1 MAFRNPKVL
10 RKRKLV
16 AKPCID
22 VSVVETSKGLHQTN
36 VQVVETDVSLI
47 PSLIYSATQL
57 QDDLVCGVPLKH
69 VKADVLSNGND
80 IAVEQ
85 CLNMLEKDNKPSSP
99 EATPGDD
106 NNND

>member
-22 VSVVETSKGLHQTN
+22 VSVVETSTGLHQTN
-36 VQVVETDVSLI
+36 VQVVQTDVSLI
-47 PSLIYSATQL
+47 APLIYSPTQL
-57 QDDLVCGVPLKH
+57 QDDLVCGVPLKR
-69 VKADVLSNGND
+69 VKSDVLTAGSD

-85 CLNMLEKDNKPSSP
+85 CLNVLEKENETSSSEETSEDNKN
-99 EATPGDD
+99 E
-106 NNND
+106 

>member
-22 VSVVETSKGLHQTN
+22 VSVVETSVGLHQTN
-36 VQVVETDVSLI
+36 VQVVQTDVSLI
-47 PSLIYSATQL
+47 APLIYSPTQL
-57 QDDLVCGVPLKH
+57 QDDLVCGVPLKR
-69 VKADVLSNGND
+69 VKSDVLTAGSD

-85 CLNMLEKDNKPSSP
+85 CLNVLEKENETPSPEVTSEDNKN
-99 EATPGDD
+99 E
-106 NNND
+106 

>member
-22 VSVVETSKGLHQTN
+22 VSVVETSSGLHQTN
-36 VQVVETDVSLI
+36 VQVVQTDVSLI
-47 PSLIYSATQL
+47 APLIYSPTQL
-57 QDDLVCGVPLKH
+57 QDDLVCGVPLKR
-69 VKADVLSNGND
+69 VKSDVLTAGSD

-85 CLNMLEKDNKPSSP
+85 CLNVLEKDNETSSS
-99 EATPGDD
+99 EVTSED
-106 NNND
+106 NKNE